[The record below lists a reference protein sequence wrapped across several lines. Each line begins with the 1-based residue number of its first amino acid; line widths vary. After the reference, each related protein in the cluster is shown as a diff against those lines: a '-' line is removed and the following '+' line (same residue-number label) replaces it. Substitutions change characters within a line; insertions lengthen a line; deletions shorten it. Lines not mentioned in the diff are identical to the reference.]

1 MPIALK
7 ANGNRGQ
14 TSNDSLFKKGN
25 RFDRENRFGNDGDR
39 FDKGH
44 RSKGVVRS
52 RGKRNCYS
60 CGSKNHFVYDCLK
73 AKMKK
78 AFIGGAWSDS
88 EDGDQMEKD
97 ATCLMMIGS
106 QKGVKMK
113 NRVLMICQM
122 SILNWYLLKLE
133 STIDD
138 S

>member
-14 TSNDSLFKKGN
+14 TSNDSVCQDGSDEDEDDEEEFNLIVRTLWKLFKKGN

-44 RSKGVVRS
+44 RSKGVGRS

-60 CGSKNHFVYDCLK
+60 CGSKNHFVYDCPK

-106 QKGVKMK
+106 QK
-113 NRVLMICQM
+113 
-122 SILNWYLLKLE
+122 
-133 STIDD
+133 
-138 S
+138 